1 MSPQHVAWISIAS
14 LGVLASVVGLIRKR
28 VTLYREPILIFEAD
42 NSGVLISTILRLI
55 DISDGVV
62 KIQDIGIRSI
72 FRQKI
77 QASLDKFA
85 SHMSGE
91 FGFTPGFDIRLDHK
105 DDMILSSSY
114 SIRDIF
120 GFHVRWSDVE
130 IKITK
135 KIARR
140 CQIRIRYSDMETVPP
155 LLKTLSLYDVD
166 LKPNKATQKK
176 LDHPLMRNHSRLAN
190 DPGRNAAPI
199 ISGNKCIGHRTLI
212 DQSSNPAIFHREVK

>member
-14 LGVLASVVGLIRKR
+14 LGVLASVVGLIRKK

-114 SIRDIF
+114 SIKDIF

-130 IKITK
+130 IKIAK
-135 KIARR
+135 KSARR
-140 CQIRIRYSDMETVPP
+140 CQIRIRYSDMETVSP
-155 LLKTLSLYDVD
+155 LLKTLSLYNVEM
-166 LKPNKATQKK
+166 KPTKVTQKK
-176 LDHPLMRNHSRLAN
+176 LGDPLMCSHSRLAN
-190 DPGRNAAPI
+190 DPRRNAAPVI
-199 ISGNKCIGHRTLI
+199 GGNKRIGHNNLI
-212 DQSSNPAIFHREVK
+212 DQGGDPVISHREVE